1 MSRTQQTVRS
11 LRRQRGQSMTEYAII
26 CAVLVTALLVPLPPS
41 QQTIGQMLAGS
52 VRAFYADLT
61 MFVSLP

>member
-1 MSRTQQTVRS
+1 MNRTRKNLTS
-11 LRRQRGQSMTEYAII
+11 PRRQGGQSMVEYAII
-26 CAVLVTALLVPLPPS
+26 CAVLVTALLLPVPPS
-41 QQTIGQMLAGS
+41 GQTIGQMLAGS